1 MDILNRSS
9 APLTGDE
16 WQRLDEAVVK
26 TARTM
31 LVGRKLIEVL
41 GPLGPGVYSIPYAIF
56 SGRQSA
62 GVDMIGD
69 REDLAVEADRRGTVN
84 LPVIFKDF
92 KIFWRDVEADRH
104 LGIPLNVSTA
114 AVAAADVAVQED
126 DLIFNG
132 HEALGQQGLLSTE
145 GRLTV
150 GLGNWQEGGGPLADA
165 VQAVNALTTA
175 GHYGPYAMA
184 VSPYLYG
191 QTVRVYGNTGMLEL
205 DQVKALLRG
214 PVYPSSAIGGNKAV
228 VIATGMQ
235 NLNLA
240 VGQDLVTAYTAAE
253 NMNHIF
259 RVFETL
265 ALLIRRADA
274 ICTIE

>member
-1 MDILNRSS
+1 MDILDRKS
-9 APLTGDE
+9 APLTGEE
-16 WQRLDEAVVK
+16 WERIDEAVVK

-56 SGRQSA
+56 SGRKSA

-69 REDLAVEADRRGTVN
+69 QQDLAVEADRRTTIN
-84 LPVIFKDF
+84 LPILFKDF

-104 LGIPLNVSTA
+104 LGIPLDVSTA
-114 AVAAADVAVQED
+114 AVAAGDVAVQED

-132 HEALGQQGLLSTE
+132 HGDLGHPGLLNTE

-150 GLGNWQEGGGPLADA
+150 KMGDWQEGGGALANA
-165 VQAVNALTTA
+165 VQAVNALVTA
-175 GHYGPYAMA
+175 GHYGPYSMA
-184 VSPYLYG
+184 VSPYLFG
-191 QTVRVYGNTGMLEL
+191 QTVRVYGNTGMLEI

-214 PVYPSSAIGGNKAV
+214 NVYPSSALKEKKAV
-228 VIATGMQ
+228 VVATGMQ

-240 VGQDLVTAYTAAE
+240 VGQDLVTAYTASE

-259 RVFETL
+259 RVFETI
-265 ALLIRRADA
+265 ALLVRRADA

>member
-1 MDILNRSS
+1 MDILDRSS
-9 APLTGDE
+9 APLTGEE
-16 WQRLDEAVVK
+16 WKRIDEAVVK

-41 GPLGPGVYSIPYAIF
+41 GPVGPGVYSMPYATF
-56 SGRQSA
+56 SGKKPA

-69 REDLAVEADRRGTVN
+69 REDLVVEADRRITVN
-84 LPVIFKDF
+84 LPMIFKDF
-92 KIFWRDVEADRH
+92 KVFWRDVEADRH
-104 LGIPLNVSTA
+104 LGIPLDVSSA
-114 AVAAADVAVQED
+114 AVAAADVALQED

-132 HEALGQQGLLSTE
+132 REDLGHQGLLTAE

-150 GLGNWQEGGGPLADA
+150 GIGDWKDGGGPLADA
-165 VQAVNALTTA
+165 VKAVNALTTA

-184 VSPYLYG
+184 VSPFLYG

-214 PVYPSSAIGGNKAV
+214 PVFPSSAIRDNRAV
-228 VIATGMQ
+228 VVATGIQ

-240 VGQDLVTAYTAAE
+240 IGQDLATAYTAAE

-265 ALLIRRADA
+265 ALLVRRADA
-274 ICTIE
+274 ICTLE

>member
-1 MDILNRSS
+1 MDILDRSS
-9 APLTGDE
+9 APLTGEE
-16 WQRLDEAVVK
+16 WERLDEAVVK
-26 TARTM
+26 TARNM
-31 LVGRKLIEVL
+31 LVGRKMIEVL
-41 GPLGPGVYSIPYAIF
+41 GPIGPGVYSMPYATF
-56 SGRQSA
+56 SGRKSA
-62 GVDMIGD
+62 GIDMIGD
-69 REDLAVEADRRGTVN
+69 REDLIVEADRRITVN
-84 LPVIFKDF
+84 LPMIFKDF

-104 LGIPLNVSTA
+104 QGLPLDVSTA
-114 AVAAADVAVQED
+114 AVAAAEVAVQED

-132 HEALGQQGLLSTE
+132 HEKLGHQGLLNAE
-145 GRLTV
+145 GRLSV
-150 GLGNWQEGGGPLADA
+150 GLGNWEEGGGALADA

-184 VSPYLYG
+184 VNPFLYG

-214 PVYPSSAIGGNKAV
+214 NIYPSAAIKERRAV
-228 VIATGMQ
+228 VVATGMQ

-240 VGQDLVTAYTAAE
+240 IGQDLITAYTAAE
-253 NMNHIF
+253 SMNHLF

-265 ALLIRRADA
+265 ALLVRRADA

>member
-1 MDILNRSS
+1 MDILDRKS
-9 APLTGDE
+9 APLTGEE
-16 WQRLDEAVVK
+16 WERIDEAVVK

-31 LVGRKLIEVL
+31 LVGRKMIEVL
-41 GPLGPGVYSIPYAIF
+41 GPLGPGVYSMPHAVF
-56 SGRQSA
+56 SGRKEV
-62 GVDMIGD
+62 GIDMIGD
-69 REDLAVEADRRGTVN
+69 RDDLVVQADRRITVN
-84 LPVIFKDF
+84 MPIIFKDF

-104 LGIPLNVSTA
+104 LGIPLDVSTA
-114 AVAAADVAVQED
+114 AVAAADVAVKED
-126 DLIFNG
+126 ELVFNG
-132 HEALGQQGLLSTE
+132 HGDLGQKGLLTVE

-150 GLGNWQEGGGPLADA
+150 GIGDWQEGGGPLADA
-165 VQAVNALTTA
+165 VKAVNALTTA

-184 VSPYLYG
+184 VSPFLYG

-214 PVYPSSAIGGNKAV
+214 PIYPSAAIRDNKAV
-228 VIATGMQ
+228 VVATGMQ

-240 VGQDLVTAYTAAE
+240 VGQDLVTSYTASE

-259 RVFETL
+259 RVFETV
-265 ALLIRRADA
+265 ALLVRRADA

>member
-1 MDILNRSS
+1 MDILDRKS
-9 APLTGDE
+9 APLTDE
-16 WQRLDEAVVK
+16 EWSRLDEAVVK

-31 LVGRKLIEVL
+31 LVGRKIIEVL
-41 GPLGPGVYSIPYAIF
+41 GPLGPGVYSLPYAVF
-56 SGRQSA
+56 TGRKA
-62 GVDMIGD
+62 VGLDMIGD
-69 REDLAVEADRRGTVN
+69 REDLVVEADRRITVN
-84 LPVIFKDF
+84 MPIIFKDF

-104 LGIPLNVSTA
+104 LGIPLDVSTA
-114 AVAAADVAVQED
+114 AVAAADVAGQED

-132 HEALGQQGLLSTE
+132 NAELGHRGLLNVD

-150 GLGNWQEGGGPLADA
+150 KIGDWQEGGGPLADA
-165 VQAVNALTTA
+165 VKAVNALTTA

-184 VSPYLYG
+184 LNPFLYG
-191 QTVRVYGNTGMLEL
+191 QTVRVYGNTGMLEF

-214 PVYPSSAIGGNKAV
+214 NIFPSSAIRDNKAV
-228 VIATGMQ
+228 VIATGIQ

-240 VGQDLVTAYTAAE
+240 VGQDLITSYTAAAS
-253 NMNHIF
+253 MNHIF
-259 RVFETL
+259 RVFETI

>member
-1 MDILNRSS
+1 MDILDRSS
-9 APLTGDE
+9 APLTGEE
-16 WQRLDEAVVK
+16 WNRLDEAVIR
-26 TARTM
+26 TARSM
-31 LVGRKLIEVL
+31 LVGRKMIELL
-41 GPLGPGVYSIPYAIF
+41 GPIGPGVYSMPYATF
-56 SGRQSA
+56 SGRKGA

-69 REDLAVEADRRGTVN
+69 QDDLIVQADRRITVN
-84 LPVIFKDF
+84 LPMVFKDF

-104 LGIPLNVSTA
+104 QGLPLDVSTA
-114 AVAAADVAVQED
+114 AVAAADVANQED

-132 HEALGQQGLLSTE
+132 HEELGHQGLLSAG

-150 GLGNWQEGGGPLADA
+150 GIGSWEEGGGPLADA
-165 VQAVNALTTA
+165 VKAVNALTTA

-184 VSPYLYG
+184 VNPFLFG
-191 QTVRVYGNTGMLEL
+191 QTVRNYGNTGMLEL
-205 DQVKALLRG
+205 DQIKALLRG
-214 PVYPSSAIGGNKAV
+214 NVYPSAAIKERKAV

-240 VGQDLVTAYTAAE
+240 VGQDLTTAYTAAE
-253 NMNHIF
+253 SMNHIF

-265 ALLIRRADA
+265 ALLVRRADA

>member
-1 MDILNRSS
+1 MDILDRSS
-9 APLTGDE
+9 APLTGEE

-41 GPLGPGVYSIPYAIF
+41 GPLGPGVYSMPYAIF
-56 SGRQSA
+56 SGRKSA

-69 REDLAVEADRRGTVN
+69 REDLAVEADRRGTVS
-84 LPVIFKDF
+84 LPIIFKDF

-104 LGIPLNVSTA
+104 LGIPLDVSTA

-132 HEALGQQGLLSTE
+132 HGELGHAGLLNAE

-150 GLGNWQEGGGPLADA
+150 GLGNWQEGGGALADA
-165 VQAVNALTTA
+165 VQAVNALTTS

-184 VSPYLYG
+184 VSPYLFG

-214 PVYPSSAIGGNKAV
+214 PVYPSSAIGGNRAV

-235 NLNLA
+235 NLNIA
-240 VGQDLVTAYTAAE
+240 VGQDLVTSYTAAE

>member
-1 MDILNRSS
+1 MDILDRSS
-9 APLTGDE
+9 APLTGEE
-16 WQRLDEAVVK
+16 WNRLDEAVVK
-26 TARTM
+26 TARSM
-31 LVGRKLIEVL
+31 LVGRRMIEVL
-41 GPLGPGVYSIPYAIF
+41 GPVGPGVYSMPYATF
-56 SGRQSA
+56 SGRKAA
-62 GVDMIGD
+62 GLDMIGD
-69 REDLAVEADRRGTVN
+69 RDDLIVEADRRITVN
-84 LPVIFKDF
+84 LPMVFKDF

-104 LGIPLNVSTA
+104 QGLPLDVSTA
-114 AVAAADVAVQED
+114 AVAAAEVAVQED

-132 HEALGQQGLLSTE
+132 HPELGHQGLLNAE

-150 GLGNWQEGGGPLADA
+150 GVGNWEEGGGPLADA
-165 VQAVNALTTA
+165 VKAVNALTTA

-184 VSPYLYG
+184 VNPFLYG

-214 PVYPSSAIGGNKAV
+214 SVYPSAAIKEKKAV

-253 NMNHIF
+253 SMNHIF

-265 ALLIRRADA
+265 ALLVRRADA

>member
-1 MDILNRSS
+1 MDILDRSS
-9 APLTGDE
+9 APLTGEE
-16 WQRLDEAVVK
+16 WNRLDEAVVK
-26 TARTM
+26 TASNM
-31 LVGRKLIEVL
+31 LVGRKMIEVL
-41 GPLGPGVYSIPYAIF
+41 GPIGPGVYSMPYATF
-56 SGRQSA
+56 SGRKGA
-62 GVDMIGD
+62 GIDMIGD
-69 REDLAVEADRRGTVN
+69 REDLIVQADRRITVN
-84 LPVIFKDF
+84 LPMIFKDF

-104 LGIPLNVSTA
+104 QGLPLDVSTA
-114 AVAAADVAVQED
+114 AVAAADVANQED

-132 HEALGQQGLLSTE
+132 NENLGHLGLLNAE

-150 GLGNWQEGGGPLADA
+150 GLGNWEEGGGPLADA
-165 VQAVNALTTA
+165 VKAVNALTTA

-184 VSPYLYG
+184 VNPFLYG

-214 PVYPSSAIGGNKAV
+214 NVFPSAAIRDKKAV

-240 VGQDLVTAYTAAE
+240 IGQDLITSYTASAS
-253 NMNHIF
+253 MNHIF

-265 ALLIRRADA
+265 ALLVRRADA
-274 ICTIE
+274 ICTVE

>member
-1 MDILNRSS
+1 MDILDRKS
-9 APLTGDE
+9 APLTGEE
-16 WQRLDEAVVK
+16 WNRVDDAVVK
-26 TARTM
+26 TASKM
-31 LVGRKLIEVL
+31 LVGRKMIEVL
-41 GPLGPGVYSIPYAIF
+41 GPLGPGVYSLPYTIF
-56 SGRQSA
+56 SGRNPA
-62 GVDMIGD
+62 GFDMTGD
-69 REDLAVEADRRGTVN
+69 RADLTVEADRRQTVN
-84 LPVIFKDF
+84 LPILFKDF
-92 KIFWRDVEADRH
+92 KVFWRDVEADRH
-104 LGIPLNVSTA
+104 LGIPLDVSIA
-114 AVAAADVAVQED
+114 AVAAADVAMQED

-132 HEALGQQGLLSTE
+132 SQQLGVEGLLNAE

-150 GLGNWQEGGGPLADA
+150 SLGDWQQGGGPLADA
-165 VQAVNALTTA
+165 VKALNALTSA
-175 GHYGPYAMA
+175 GNYGPYAMA

-205 DQVKALLRG
+205 DQLKALLRG
-214 PVYPSSAIGGNKAV
+214 NVYPCAALKNNKAV
-228 VIATGMQ
+228 VIATGIQ

-240 VGQDLVTAYTAAE
+240 VGQDLVTSYMASE

>member
-1 MDILNRSS
+1 MDILDRKS
-9 APLTGDE
+9 APLTGEE
-16 WQRLDEAVVK
+16 WNRVDEAVVK
-26 TARTM
+26 TASNM
-31 LVGRKLIEVL
+31 LVGRKMIEVL
-41 GPLGPGVYSIPYAIF
+41 GPLGPGVYSLPYAIF
-56 SGRQSA
+56 SGRNPA
-62 GVDMIGD
+62 GLDLTGD
-69 REDLAVEADRRGTVN
+69 RGDLTVEADHRKTVS
-84 LPVIFKDF
+84 LPIIFKDF
-92 KIFWRDVEADRH
+92 KFFWRDVEADRH
-104 LGIPLNVSTA
+104 LGIPLDVSIA
-114 AVAAADVAVQED
+114 AVAAADVAIQED

-132 HEALGQQGLLSTE
+132 NEEMGAQGLLNAD

-150 GLGNWQEGGGPLADA
+150 GLGDWKEGGGPLADA
-165 VQAVNALTTA
+165 VQAVNALTSA
-175 GHYGPYAMA
+175 GHYGPYVMA

-214 PVYPSSAIGGNKAV
+214 HVYPSSALKGNKAV
-228 VIATGMQ
+228 VIATGIQ

-240 VGQDLVTAYTAAE
+240 VGQDLVTSYTAAE

-265 ALLIRRADA
+265 ALLIRRSDA

>member
-1 MDILNRSS
+1 MDILDRSS
-9 APLTGDE
+9 APLTGEE
-16 WQRLDEAVVK
+16 WKRIDEAVVK

-31 LVGRKLIEVL
+31 LVGRKLVEVL
-41 GPLGPGVYSIPYAIF
+41 GPVGPGVYSMPYATF
-56 SGRQSA
+56 TGKKPA
-62 GVDMIGD
+62 GIDMIGD
-69 REDLAVEADRRGTVN
+69 RNDLVVEADRRITVN
-84 LPVIFKDF
+84 LPMLFKDF

-104 LGIPLNVSTA
+104 LGIPLDVSTA
-114 AVAAADVAVQED
+114 AVAAADLAQQED

-132 HEALGQQGLLSTE
+132 HDELGHQGLLTAE

-150 GLGNWQEGGGPLADA
+150 GLGNWQDGGGPLADA
-165 VQAVNALTTA
+165 VKAVNALTTA

-184 VSPYLYG
+184 VSPFLYG

-214 PVYPSSAIGGNKAV
+214 PIYPSSAIRDNKAV
-228 VIATGMQ
+228 VIATGIQ

-240 VGQDLVTAYTAAE
+240 IGQDLVTAYTAAE

-265 ALLIRRADA
+265 ALLVRRADA

>member
-1 MDILNRSS
+1 MDILDRGS
-9 APLTGDE
+9 APLTGEE
-16 WQRLDEAVVK
+16 WKRIDEAVVK

-41 GPLGPGVYSIPYAIF
+41 GPVGPGVYSMPYAVF
-56 SGRQSA
+56 SGKKPA
-62 GVDMIGD
+62 GIDMIGD
-69 REDLAVEADRRGTVN
+69 RDDLMVEADRRITVN
-84 LPVIFKDF
+84 LPMLFKDF

-104 LGIPLNVSTA
+104 LGIPLDVSTA
-114 AVAAADVAVQED
+114 AVAAADLALQED

-132 HEALGQQGLLSTE
+132 HKELGHQGLLTAE

-150 GLGNWQEGGGPLADA
+150 EMGKWQDGGGPLADA
-165 VQAVNALTTA
+165 VKAVNALTTS

-184 VSPYLYG
+184 VSPYLFG
-191 QTVRVYGNTGMLEL
+191 QMVRVYGNTGMLEL

-214 PVYPSSAIGGNKAV
+214 PIYPSSAIRDNKAV
-228 VIATGMQ
+228 VVATGIQ

-240 VGQDLVTAYTAAE
+240 IGQDLVTAYTAAE

-259 RVFETL
+259 RVFETI
-265 ALLIRRADA
+265 ALLVRRADA

>member
-9 APLTGDE
+9 APLTGEE

-41 GPLGPGVYSIPYAIF
+41 GPLGPGVYSMPYTIF
-56 SGRQSA
+56 SGRKSA

-84 LPVIFKDF
+84 LPIIFKDF

-104 LGIPLNVSTA
+104 LGIPLDVSTA

-132 HEALGQQGLLSTE
+132 HGPVGQQGLLTAE

-165 VQAVNALTTA
+165 VQAVNALTTS

-184 VSPYLYG
+184 LSPYLFG

-214 PVYPSSAIGGNKAV
+214 PVYSSSAISGNKAV
-228 VIATGMQ
+228 VIATGIQ

-253 NMNHIF
+253 SMNHIF